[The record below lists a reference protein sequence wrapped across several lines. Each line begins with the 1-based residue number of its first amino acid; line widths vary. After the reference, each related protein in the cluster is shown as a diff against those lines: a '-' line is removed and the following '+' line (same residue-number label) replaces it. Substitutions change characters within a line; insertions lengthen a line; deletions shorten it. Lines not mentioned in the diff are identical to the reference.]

1 MDSLFNSSWQ
11 LKELQ
16 MVNWGPYTGSW
27 ILSPAT
33 GWEARGGRGGGM
45 TAIGGKSGAGKS
57 AILDALTVL
66 TQSRSRKLNK
76 ASGGEASDRTAA
88 SYVLGYLKRQRR
100 ENGKTLYLRRSR
112 DDEAAWGALK
122 ASFANSE
129 GGRVTL
135 AQFFYVPGGESRSCE
150 TVYAVNRADFN
161 AEDARQRA
169 DRRFTPK
176 TLKEAIP
183 ALEAPTKE
191 RGQYRR
197 SLQQTLGTNRNY
209 DDLSYMMTS
218 AKLDEDFET
227 LVKTTVFRVPG
238 TIEKAREVVE
248 RADGHKKKND
258 DAIGKAEMRKRLIE
272 IEEEYAEFRKKRDEC
287 VSYGSWTEPQQS
299 DSDKE
304 AHKIWWDEKTLRY
317 LHAHKAVVAKAVE
330 AVTEEL
336 EESERSVKV
345 ADKRYEDARADYSN
359 AGGDRL
365 TMKKNE
371 LEAAERR
378 LRWAKTKHDLL
389 EPEFESSGI
398 RFPEDSERQWN
409 ELKEGLKNLSEAY
422 NSREAK
428 EERRSQETR
437 ASEELRH
444 AKEKTEEAKRRLE
457 LAERGTRI
465 DGRMERSQRTAAAAT
480 GIPVS
485 ELPYLAELIDI
496 DGEENEKWRTA
507 LNAALGKE
515 ADAILVTADE
525 HDFRKAL
532 EHKDQAEFG
541 RRTTFRYIK
550 ASDLSSPPSAAAKPG
565 WLSSVVKVKEGSPLA
580 NWVKRHISSEG
591 IDFKLVEDGDFN
603 PSDLRQVS
611 MKGQVKIGNKGYYGH
626 GRQASDFIGFADKRY
641 LTERRREHGEAL
653 MAEKEALESLGR
665 IRAEQEAEGRK
676 AGLYDTLK
684 TVEWDEVACAA
695 VEIEIERLKTEIN
708 GLEKSNLSQL
718 ERRMEAAKEGHDK
731 EVRANQDLKRRQKEN
746 EESEKELNA
755 KISSIE
761 GSLTMHRILPTVQEP
776 LLELFERSLDH
787 VFGLNCPTESQ
798 RGASIIESG
807 YNDLLKKSEN
817 EIVDS
822 LKHKA
827 MT

>member
-1 MDSLFNSSWQ
+1 
-11 LKELQ
+11 
-16 MVNWGPYTGSW
+16 
-27 ILSPAT
+27 
-33 GWEARGGRGGGM
+33 
-45 TAIGGKSGAGKS
+45 
-57 AILDALTVL
+57 
-66 TQSRSRKLNK
+66 
-76 ASGGEASDRTAA
+76 
-88 SYVLGYLKRQRR
+88 
-100 ENGKTLYLRRSR
+100 
-112 DDEAAWGALK
+112 
-122 ASFANSE
+122 
-129 GGRVTL
+129 
-135 AQFFYVPGGESRSCE
+135 
-150 TVYAVNRADFN
+150 
-161 AEDARQRA
+161 
-169 DRRFTPK
+169 
-176 TLKEAIP
+176 
-183 ALEAPTKE
+183 
-191 RGQYRR
+191 
-197 SLQQTLGTNRNY
+197 
-209 DDLSYMMTS
+209 MMTS

-238 TIEKAREVVE
+238 TIEKAR
-248 RADGHKKKND
+248 
-258 DAIGKAEMRKRLIE
+258 
-272 IEEEYAEFRKKRDEC
+272 
-287 VSYGSWTEPQQS
+287 
-299 DSDKE
+299 
-304 AHKIWWDEKTLRY
+304 
-317 LHAHKAVVAKAVE
+317 
-330 AVTEEL
+330 
-336 EESERSVKV
+336 
-345 ADKRYEDARADYSN
+345 
-359 AGGDRL
+359 
-365 TMKKNE
+365 
-371 LEAAERR
+371 
-378 LRWAKTKHDLL
+378 
-389 EPEFESSGI
+389 
-398 RFPEDSERQWN
+398 
-409 ELKEGLKNLSEAY
+409 
-422 NSREAK
+422 
-428 EERRSQETR
+428 
-437 ASEELRH
+437 
-444 AKEKTEEAKRRLE
+444 
-457 LAERGTRI
+457 
-465 DGRMERSQRTAAAAT
+465 
-480 GIPVS
+480 
-485 ELPYLAELIDI
+485 
-496 DGEENEKWRTA
+496 
-507 LNAALGKE
+507 
-515 ADAILVTADE
+515 
-525 HDFRKAL
+525 
-532 EHKDQAEFG
+532 
-541 RRTTFRYIK
+541 
-550 ASDLSSPPSAAAKPG
+550 DLSSPPSAAAKPG

-827 MT
+827 DDMKTAKKRLEKRLFDFKNDYSSVIAKETGTEAEDAPAYIEKLDRGAVAAEEDRFAWILEIVNELVNFYKLDSDYRGECRNSFEAINAILSGKRFNEQGDVLHVEARFRDDDPRWRDWDRRAKDLIREYRLMKPSEFESKPEPEQIEAFKEVIECALALSTGASEKPTVLTDPRERFRAIIEAVTPQGSGRLPEDLNSTSGMNGGKKEKISAFVLAAAIYCSLGMKTGDVLPYAPLLIDEAFIKSDAETTEMSLEALMEFGFQLIVVTPEEKFQTAMDLSDRFYYVTREDDEAPSALSAMADNVTGA